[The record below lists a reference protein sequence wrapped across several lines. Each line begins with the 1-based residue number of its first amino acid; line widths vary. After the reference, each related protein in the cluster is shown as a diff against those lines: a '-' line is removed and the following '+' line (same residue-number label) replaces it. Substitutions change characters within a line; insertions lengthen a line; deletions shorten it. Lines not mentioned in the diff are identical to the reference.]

1 MPMEKN
7 NISGLYQYLDSLF
20 EQDVDSDTLFA
31 SSYVRGFIALA
42 ASDQGDEQQMITA
55 LLVDSISDKL
65 AKAKIELSPQDQV
78 IVQNFWLSLQ
88 QKIDCVS

>member
-31 SSYVRGFIALA
+31 SSYVRGFISLA